1 MFLKAYSLS
10 QTSLSENRSDY
21 KCRITANCT
30 ITLSNYSSAEW
41 LVKNKAANAPIT
53 FQEIVTVMIKL
64 VTTYKAKESIRS
76 YYHEDCAIIAWDVER
91 LSKIVHLPA
100 LYFFGILTRLG

>member
-1 MFLKAYSLS
+1 MIGYFSSPITDVRL
-10 QTSLSENRSDY
+10 QMSDY
-21 KCRITANCT
+21 RCPITANCP
-30 ITLSNYSSAEW
+30 ITLSNYNSAEW

-53 FQEIVTVMIKL
+53 FQEIVTVMIKP
-64 VTTYKAKESIRS
+64 VTTYKAKESIQS

-91 LSKIVHLPA
+91 FSKIVHLPA